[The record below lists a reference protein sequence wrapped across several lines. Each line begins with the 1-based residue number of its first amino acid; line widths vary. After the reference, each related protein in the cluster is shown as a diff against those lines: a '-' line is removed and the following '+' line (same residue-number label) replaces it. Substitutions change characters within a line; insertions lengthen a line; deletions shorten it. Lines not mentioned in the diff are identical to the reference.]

1 MNEYIIGANQVSDR
15 RFEYTWTPNPFP
27 GAPNSFWV
35 EYPFEVAQI
44 KGLDVFYPVLPAF
57 QALGFA
63 DSRFHLVSPLLRR
76 TNARDSES
84 AFEQVLANWMDI
96 VEREAVG
103 NFGKP
108 IRAEA
113 DIEGR
118 SVDRRPVTRARQ
130 SKPYP
135 DAALFLG
142 GGGESLL
149 ALADLLEQKTKPHL
163 ISYVGPGWIGSD
175 PVKNDTKVAQDLRV
189 AQELGLPLHHV
200 QSSIYGLFAQMQN
213 DLSKRMVVDAFF
225 ANRVP
230 FAPILVS
237 LFAPMTGVYR
247 LGAVYHGHEKH
258 YEPDITFHC
267 FTKTFTDQLAACFSP
282 VFAYRRVFAD
292 LHKVDVFE
300 RFCTQH
306 REFLKYQYSC
316 YNNEHERWC
325 HACEKCFRYY
335 ILFKLF
341 EVPFSAVGFDEA
353 RMLQFLSTVPEE
365 IVGQVWSDDCSR
377 ASYRATLAKARAR
390 GNQEAYDFL
399 ARIIRQAQRFERAK
413 KVKMIAR
420 PFVPAPVRHLIKSAL
435 HSAPRGHAPAEE

>member
-1 MNEYIIGANQVSDR
+1 MMNEYVISANQVSDR
-15 RFEYTWTPNPFP
+15 RLEYTWTPNPFP

-35 EYPFEVAQI
+35 EYPFEVAQV
-44 KGLDVFYPVLPAF
+44 KGLDVFYPVLPVF

-63 DSRFHLVSPLLRR
+63 DSGFHLNSPLLSG
-76 TNARDSES
+76 TNARDGQS
-84 AFEQVLANWMDI
+84 AFEHVLANWLDI

-108 IRAEA
+108 IRVEA

-118 SVDRRPVTRARQ
+118 PFDRRPVASTSQ
-130 SKPYP
+130 LKPYP

-149 ALADLLEQKTKPHL
+149 ALAELLGQSIKPHL
-163 ISYVGPGWIGSD
+163 ISYIGPGWTGSD
-175 PVKNDTKVAQDLRV
+175 PIKNETKVAQDLRV
-189 AQELGLPLHHV
+189 AEDLGLPLHHV
-200 QSSIYGLFAQMQN
+200 QSNIYGLFAQMQN

-230 FAPILVS
+230 FIPILVS

-267 FTKTFTDQLAACFSP
+267 FTKTFTDQLARCFSP
-282 VFAYRRVFAD
+282 VFAYRRIFAD
-292 LHKVDVFE
+292 LHKVEVFE
-300 RFCTQH
+300 KLCTQH

-341 EVPFSAVGFDEA
+341 RVPFGDVGFNEA

-365 IVGQVWSDDCSR
+365 IFGHVWSDDCSR
-377 ASYRATLAKARAR
+377 ASYRATLAKAHAQ

-399 ARIIRQAQRFERAK
+399 ARVIRQAQRFERTKKAK
-413 KVKMIAR
+413 SIAR
-420 PFVPAPVRHLIKSAL
+420 RLVPKQVRQLVKRAL
-435 HSAPRGHAPAEE
+435 PSPPTRLTAHR